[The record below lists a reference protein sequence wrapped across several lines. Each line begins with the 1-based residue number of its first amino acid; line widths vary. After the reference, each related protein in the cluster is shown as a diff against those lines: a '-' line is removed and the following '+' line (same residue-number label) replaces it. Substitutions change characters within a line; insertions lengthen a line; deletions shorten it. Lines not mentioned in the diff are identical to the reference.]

1 MAEHS
6 TTDDPVLYAQEGAVA
21 IITLNRPKSL
31 NPLNGATI
39 EALDAAVI
47 RAETDKT
54 VRVLVFTGAG
64 DKAFV
69 AGGDIP
75 EMVTRSGLEHYLE
88 FGERI
93 HAVFRRIETCDKPTI
108 AAINGWALGGGTELL
123 LSTDLRVAV
132 QSAQLGLPEVNLGL
146 FPGAGGSQRLMRQI
160 PLCKAKE
167 MMFLGNRIT
176 AAEAERLGLIN
187 KVVPDG
193 TLMDAVMK
201 MANAMAE
208 KSPLVLKILK
218 RAMVDGAEMPLR
230 AALRHE
236 HAMIGLVFDTED
248 AHEGCTAFVEK
259 RAADF
264 RGR

>member
-1 MAEHS
+1 MSDEL
-6 TTDDPVLYAQEGAVA
+6 VLFERVDAVA
-21 IITLNRPKSL
+21 IITLNRPKAM
-31 NPLNGATI
+31 NPLNLPML
-39 EALDAAVI
+39 EALEAAVI
-47 RAETDKT
+47 RAERDTA

-75 EMVTRSGLEHYLE
+75 DLDTRRGLEHYLD

-93 HAVFRRIETCDKPTI
+93 HAVFRRIEICDKPTI

-123 LSTDLRVAV
+123 LSTDIRIAV
-132 QSAQLGLPEVNLGL
+132 ESARLGLPEINLGL

-167 MMFLGNRIT
+167 MMFLGDRVT

-187 KVVPDG
+187 RVVPDG
-193 TLMDAVMK
+193 ALMDEVMK
-201 MANAMAE
+201 MANAMAK
-208 KSPLVLKILK
+208 KSPLILK
-218 RAMVDGAEMPLR
+218 FLKRSMVDGAEMPLH

-236 HAMIGLVFDTED
+236 HAMIGLVFDTDD
-248 AHEGCTAFVEK
+248 AHEGCAAFTEK
-259 RAADF
+259 RPAEF
-264 RGR
+264 KGK

>member
-1 MAEHS
+1 MS
-6 TTDDPVLYAQEGAVA
+6 DDLVTYEQQGAVA

-31 NPLNGATI
+31 NPLNLPTL
-39 EALDAAVI
+39 EALDAAVV
-47 RAETDKT
+47 RASGDAS

-75 EMVTRSGLEHYLE
+75 DLDTRRGLAHYLD

-123 LSTDLRVAV
+123 LSTDIRVAV
-132 QSAQLGLPEVNLGL
+132 ESAKLGLPEINLGL

-167 MMFLGNRIT
+167 MMFLGDRIS
-176 AAEAERLGLIN
+176 AVEAERLGLIN

-193 TLMDAVMK
+193 TLMDEVMK
-201 MANAMAE
+201 MANAMAK
-208 KSPLVLKILK
+208 KSPLILK
-218 RAMVDGAEMPLR
+218 FLKRSMVDGNEMPLG
-230 AALRHE
+230 ASLRYE
-236 HAMIGLVFDTED
+236 HAMIGLVFDTDD
-248 AHEGCTAFVEK
+248 AHEGCGAFVEK
-259 RAADF
+259 RPAEF
-264 RGR
+264 KGK

>member
-1 MAEHS
+1 MS
-6 TTDDPVLYAQEGAVA
+6 DDLVLYAQDGAVA

-31 NPLNGATI
+31 NPLNI
-39 EALDAAVI
+39 PMLEALDAAVV
-47 RAETDKT
+47 RAENDKS

-64 DKAFV
+64 DKAVV

-75 EMVTRSGLEHYLE
+75 DLVTRRGLEHFLD
-88 FGERI
+88 FGELI
-93 HAVFRRIETCDKPTI
+93 HNVFRRIETCDKPTI

-123 LSTDLRVAV
+123 LSTDIRVAV
-132 QSAQLGLPEVNLGL
+132 QSAQLGLPEINLGL

-167 MMFLGNRIT
+167 MMFMGDRIT

-193 TLMDAVMK
+193 ELMGEVMR
-201 MANAMAE
+201 MANAMAR

-218 RAMVDGAEMPLR
+218 RAMVDGGDMPLR

-236 HAMIGLVFDTED
+236 HAMIGMVFDTDD
-248 AHEGCTAFVEK
+248 AHEGCTAFIEK
-259 RAADF
+259 RKPDF
-264 RGR
+264 QGK

>member
-1 MAEHS
+1 MSDEL
-6 TTDDPVLYAQEGAVA
+6 VLYQRDGAVA

-31 NPLNGATI
+31 NPLNLSML
-39 EALDAAVI
+39 EALEAAVI
-47 RAETDKT
+47 RAEADKE

-75 EMVTRSGLEHYLE
+75 DLDTRRGLAHYLD

-93 HAVFRRIETCDKPTI
+93 HAVFRRIEICDKPTI

-123 LSTDLRVAV
+123 LSTDIRVAV
-132 QSAQLGLPEVNLGL
+132 ESAKLGLPEINLGL

-167 MMFLGNRIT
+167 MMFLGDRIT

-187 KVVPDG
+187 RVVPDG
-193 TLMDAVMK
+193 ALMDEVMK
-201 MANAMAE
+201 MANAMAK
-208 KSPLVLKILK
+208 KSPLILKFLK
-218 RAMVDGAEMPLR
+218 RAMVDGAEMPLH

-236 HAMIGLVFDTED
+236 HAMIGLVFDTGD
-248 AHEGCTAFVEK
+248 AHEGCGAFTEK
-259 RAADF
+259 RPAEF
-264 RGR
+264 KGK